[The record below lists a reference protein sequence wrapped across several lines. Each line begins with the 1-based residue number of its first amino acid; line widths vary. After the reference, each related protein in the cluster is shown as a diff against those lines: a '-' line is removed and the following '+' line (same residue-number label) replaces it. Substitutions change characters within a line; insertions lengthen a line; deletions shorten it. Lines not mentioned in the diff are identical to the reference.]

1 MIENKRAVQVYFYI
15 DNNTLI
21 FYASFMLIKAS
32 NALKLEYSKFFGGM
46 A

>member
-1 MIENKRAVQVYFYI
+1 MIENKSTVQFYFYI

-21 FYASFMLIKAS
+21 FYASYVLIKTS
-32 NALKLEYSKFFGGM
+32 NSLKLEYSKFFGGM

>member
-1 MIENKRAVQVYFYI
+1 MIENKSKIQVYFYI

-21 FYASFMLIKAS
+21 FYASFVLINAS
-32 NALKLEYSKFFGGM
+32 NSLKLEYSKFFGGM